1 MNNKIG
7 RPRNTAGSLYLRR
20 DSRVWWMSYRDH
32 DGKFRQE
39 STGRKEKGEAE
50 KAMRKRLVARDEG
63 LLPSAAPDG
72 GIRFN
77 EWADWF
83 LENRSKP
90 PFRSEKTH
98 LQNLGALK
106 FLRPR
111 FGENRLSDITVE
123 DIEAYLMKRLN
134 TGKRVHTK
142 LGLQLRGR
150 LKPATVHQEFRVLR
164 RILSVAVKK
173 RRLAVNP
180 CGSVEFPV
188 ALAGTTRKPHYLS
201 ASEQARL
208 EACAPLF
215 LRNIIAIMVE
225 MGLRPYRELIPMRK
239 EQVDLEN
246 GIVHLP
252 DSKTVNGIADMPMT
266 DRARVAF
273 ASQMKQSGDSD
284 YLFPSPRMRSRKP
297 HITTVRKLWNRTLQ
311 AGRAAA
317 FFPIRVAPHVC
328 DPAQRR
334 GRSGSFRDADAP
346 TRRRLGVQALQP
358 GEAQH
363 DAGSAVQARPAGER
377 ARRDFLYGVGQL
389 GPVS

>member
-1 MNNKIG
+1 MAATTVKKLSENSPIKRASRRCCERKQTPQNRVSATKG
-7 RPRNTAGSLYLRR
+7 RR
-20 DSRVWWMSYRDH
+20 W
-32 DGKFRQE
+32 
-39 STGRKEKGEAE
+39 EKTIEDANLL
-50 KAMRKRLVARDEG
+50 RKRLVARDEG
-63 LLPSAAPDG
+63 LPPSAAPDG
-72 GIRFN
+72 GITFN
-77 EWADWF
+77 QWADWF
-83 LENRSKP
+83 LANRSKP

-201 ASEQARL
+201 ATEQVRL

-239 EQVDLEN
+239 EQVDLQN

-266 DRARVAF
+266 ERAREAF

-284 YLFPSPRMRSRKP
+284 YLFPSPRMGSSKP
-297 HITTVRKLWNRTLQ
+297 HISTVCMLWGRTLQ
-311 AGRAAA
+311 RAGLPHFSLYELRHTFATRLSAGG
-317 FFPIRVAPHVC
+317 VADHFVTQMLRQG
-328 DPAQRR
+328 DALVFKRYSQAKLNMMRESLSKLDRQANEHGATSFTAPAN
-334 GRSGSFRDADAP
+334 
-346 TRRRLGVQALQP
+346 
-358 GEAQH
+358 
-363 DAGSAVQARPAGER
+363 
-377 ARRDFLYGVGQL
+377 
-389 GPVS
+389 